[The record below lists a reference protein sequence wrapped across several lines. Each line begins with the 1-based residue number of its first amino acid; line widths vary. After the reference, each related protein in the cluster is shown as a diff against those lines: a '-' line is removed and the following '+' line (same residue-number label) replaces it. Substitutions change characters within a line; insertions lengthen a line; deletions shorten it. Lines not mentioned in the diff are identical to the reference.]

1 MATALE
7 LRREPRLDDVAQEA
21 VAEQPPA
28 EHENVRVVVKAR
40 HARRRYV
47 VDQRRANAGELVRG
61 DRHADARP
69 AQQHAARGATLRHRA
84 RDLCSVVGIIDRAIV
99 MSTEVAARYT
109 EGGERVC
116 HDALG
121 GDGRVVRGDYDGEI
135 FC

>member
-21 VAEQPPA
+21 VAEQPTA
-28 EHENVRVVVKAR
+28 EHEDVGVVVETR
-40 HARRRYV
+40 HTRRRDV
-47 VDQRRANAGELVRG
+47 VDQRRTNAGKLVCG

-69 AQQHAARGATLRHRA
+69 AQQHAARGAPLRHRA
-84 RDLCSVVGIIDRAIV
+84 RDLRSIVGIVDRAIV
-99 MSTEVAARYT
+99 VSTEVSAWHT

-116 HDALG
+116 DDALG

-135 FC
+135 SC